1 MTLDEE
7 LEIILEFAE
16 NKPNSL
22 VRSNKTLLSYSDNE
36 KKKYS
41 YASIEHETVLKKKLI
56 KGRKKIFKKPKTFP
70 DLAVYEF
77 LKENKDYSDEI
88 IQNVIQY
95 HYDAM
100 GAENILGHFL
110 EEFINENKEDDSWI
124 WCSGSVVDKID
135 FIQKVENENEET
147 SWRALQIK
155 ASSNTENSSSSE
167 VRENTEILFWCRRNA
182 TKKNSQNWGKLQE
195 FISNENLNEENF
207 LEFLREKAKN

>member
-1 MTLDEE
+1 MTLDQE

-41 YASIEHETVLKKKLI
+41 YASTEHETVLKKKLI

>member
-1 MTLDEE
+1 MDIEQE
-7 LEIILEFAE
+7 FQIILEFAKD
-16 NKPNSL
+16 KPNSL
-22 VRSNKTLLSYSDNE
+22 VRLNKTLLSYTDNQ
-36 KKKYS
+36 KKKFS
-41 YASIEHETVLKKKLI
+41 YNSIEHEAELRKKLI
-56 KGRKKIFKKPKTFP
+56 GGRKKTFKKPKTFP

-77 LKENKDYSDEI
+77 LKENKNYSDEI

>member
-41 YASIEHETVLKKKLI
+41 YASTEHETVLKKKLI

-77 LKENKDYSDEI
+77 LKENKNYSDEI

-124 WCSGSVVDKID
+124 WCSGSVIDKID
-135 FIQKVENENEET
+135 FIQKVESENKEV
-147 SWRALQIK
+147 SWRALQVK

-182 TKKNSQNWGKLQE
+182 TKKNSQNWDKLQK
-195 FISNENLNEENF
+195 FINNKNLNEENF
-207 LEFLREKAKN
+207 LEFLRTKAKI

>member
-1 MTLDEE
+1 M
-7 LEIILEFAE
+7 
-16 NKPNSL
+16 
-22 VRSNKTLLSYSDNE
+22 
-36 KKKYS
+36 
-41 YASIEHETVLKKKLI
+41 
-56 KGRKKIFKKPKTFP
+56 
-70 DLAVYEF
+70 YEF

-207 LEFLREKAKN
+207 LEFLRGKAKN

>member
-1 MTLDEE
+1 MTLDKE

-22 VRSNKTLLSYSDNE
+22 VRLNKTLLSYSDNE

-41 YASIEHETVLKKKLI
+41 YASTEHETVLKKKLI